1 MERQELNYQDMEK
14 IIEQNSEM
22 TEFLNQFPV
31 EMGKRDLDS
40 TLAALE
46 ENLLAIRTQIENKPK
61 RITLLQI
68 DQKLD
73 LILNILSQNC
83 IEKNE

>member
-40 TLAALE
+40 TLAILE
-46 ENLLAIRTQIENKPK
+46 ENLLANRSRIENKPK

-73 LILNILSQNC
+73 LI
-83 IEKNE
+83 